1 MDFLTLTSS
10 ERIASNNRVVAVF
23 LSVTPA
29 VLLSAGFSCAI
40 GSCLSATC
48 LGIMLAVA
56 AGVAIALGV
65 LGFLPASKKVPL
77 WIALAAASMALLCA
91 LLIPSARWGF
101 YACANAVIAR
111 VNSIFG
117 LYIPLVAGAGMLCEA
132 VPLAVLAGVFAGA
145 LGWLFANLSVSWP
158 TLLIIAICGTGSMA
172 LQLGDSAVSMALG
185 VAGWLVQCRAREL
198 RGSTAS
204 LFQVLVGLGGL
215 CAACGVLF
223 ALTASLV
230 QPLPELSAMSASAVK
245 AVQSVRFGEDTLPE
259 GDLSQAV
266 NMNEGE
272 STALSLAASKTLGDD
287 LLMKGFVGTTFDG
300 VSWGR
305 GDWMSYEGEW
315 SGMREWLCQNGLTV
329 AEQRAAFDAEAEREG
344 GEPVEAVEISVY
356 ASGANR
362 RYTYAPYTL
371 RSLGGTGA
379 MLTGS
384 TILSMDLLPPKAY
397 SEIVD
402 NVSVNDVIADSSWL
416 ASSESDY
423 AKSERVYAAFV
434 RDNYLDVRE
443 EERDAV
449 DAYLFSSDSW
459 DAQAT
464 ASNAA
469 VISRVRTMMASL
481 AGETENPPTYTGASS
496 FVAWFLGSAHEGNS
510 AYFAT
515 AATLA
520 FRSQGIPARYV
531 EGYRAADDQLA
542 TAVDAGVP
550 LDLTA
555 ADAHAWTE
563 IYLDGQG
570 WTPVEVTPGYYS
582 QTLDADK
589 IINVGEAWSNGAN
602 DKTLDVGSVA
612 GQAEDKHRKDVPVSH
627 SIPVVAKVGIALIC
641 AVIAVLL
648 ALFVRRLALRAWR
661 TRAIE
666 SDEQDICVPAL
677 YGYLALVMKR
687 GGVDV
692 FDETKPLDCLDA
704 FAAVFP
710 EIDPWEYRRAIQLH
724 QAYAF
729 GGRQL
734 KPNELRTLRR
744 FTERL
749 HRSMPTSQNVVER
762 FRRYMLYAL

>member
-1 MDFLTLTSS
+1 MDFVTLAST
-10 ERIASNNRVVAVF
+10 ERVASNSRVVAVF

-29 VLLSAGFSCAI
+29 VLLSAGFCCTIAR
-40 GSCLSATC
+40 CLSATC
-48 LGIMLAVA
+48 MGVMLAVA
-56 AGVAIALGV
+56 VGVAVALSVLGV
-65 LGFLPASKKVPL
+65 LMAAKKAPL
-77 WIALAAASMALLCA
+77 WIALAAASVALLCA
-91 LLIPSARWGF
+91 LLVPSARWGF
-101 YACANAVIAR
+101 YACVNTVIAR
-111 VNSIFG
+111 INSICE
-117 LYIPLVAGAGMLCEA
+117 LYIPLVADAGLLCEA
-132 VPLAVLAGVFAGA
+132 VSLAVLAGMFAGSLA
-145 LGWLFANLSVSWP
+145 WLFANLSVSWP
-158 TLLIIAICGTGSMA
+158 TLLIVAICGAGSMT
-172 LQLGDSAVSMALG
+172 LQLGDSAMSMALG
-185 VAGWLVQCRAREL
+185 VAGWLVQRRAREL
-198 RGSTAS
+198 RGSTVGLS
-204 LFQVLVGLGGL
+204 QILIGLGGL
-215 CAACGVLF
+215 CAACGTLF
-223 ALTASLV
+223 ALTACLV
-230 QPLPELSAMSASAVK
+230 QPLPALSDMSASAVK
-245 AVQSVRFGEDTLPE
+245 AVQSVRFGDDTLPE
-259 GDLSQAV
+259 GDLTRAAD
-266 NMNEGE
+266 MNEGE
-272 STALSLAASKTLGDD
+272 STTLSLTADKTLDDD

-300 VSWGR
+300 MSWGR

-315 SGMREWLCQNGLTV
+315 SGMREWLRQNGLTV
-329 AEQRAAFDAEAEREG
+329 AEQRAAFDTEAEREG
-344 GEPVEAVEISVY
+344 GEPVEAVEISVN

-371 RSLGGTGA
+371 RSLSGTGA
-379 MLTGS
+379 ILTASTMLS
-384 TILSMDLLPPKAY
+384 VDLLPSKTY
-397 SEIVD
+397 SVIVD
-402 NVSVNDVIADSSWL
+402 NVSSDDVIADSSWL
-416 ASSESDY
+416 ASSKSDY

-434 RDNYLDVRE
+434 RDNYLDVPE
-443 EERDAV
+443 EERDAI

-464 ASNAA
+464 VSDTA
-469 VISRVRTMMASL
+469 VISRVRTMLASL
-481 AGETENPPTYTGASS
+481 AGQTDNPPTYTGAPP

-520 FRSQGIPARYV
+520 FRSAGIPARYV

-542 TAVDAGVP
+542 AAVDAGVS
-550 LDLTA
+550 LNLTA

-589 IINVGEAWSNGAN
+589 IIDVGEAWSNGAN

-612 GQAEDKHRKDVPVSH
+612 GQAEDKHREDAPVSH
-627 SIPVVAKVGIALIC
+627 DVPFAAKVGVGLTGV
-641 AVIAVLL
+641 VIAVLL
-648 ALFVRRLALRAWR
+648 ALFIRRFVLRVRR

-677 YGYLALVMKR
+677 YGYLALVMKQS
-687 GGVDV
+687 GFDA

-710 EIDPWEYRRAIQLH
+710 QIDPWEYRRAIRLH

-744 FTERL
+744 FAERL
-749 HRSMPTSQNVVER
+749 HRSMPAPQTVIER
-762 FRRYMLYAL
+762 FRRYMLHAL

>member
-1 MDFLTLTSS
+1 MDFVTLTST
-10 ERIASNNRVVAVF
+10 ERATSNSRVVAVF

-40 GSCLSATC
+40 GWCLSAMC
-48 LGIMLAVA
+48 MGVMLAVA
-56 AGVAIALGV
+56 ASVAVV
-65 LGFLPASKKVPL
+65 LGALSVSLASKKTSF
-77 WIALAAASMALLCA
+77 WIALAAAFAALACA
-91 LLIPSARWGF
+91 LLLPSARWGF
-101 YACANAVIAR
+101 YACVNTVIAR
-111 VNSIFG
+111 VNSICE
-117 LYIPLVAGAGMLCEA
+117 LYIPLVADAGLLCEA
-132 VPLAVLAGVFAGA
+132 VPLAVLAGVFVGSF
-145 LGWLFANLSVSWP
+145 GWLFANLSVSWP
-158 TLLIIAICGTGSMA
+158 TLLVVVICGVDSMC
-172 LQLGDSAVSMALG
+172 LQLGDSVMSMALG

-198 RGSTAS
+198 QGSTVG
-204 LFQVLVGLGGL
+204 LPQILGGLGGL

-223 ALTASLV
+223 ALTACLV
-230 QPLPELSAMSASAVK
+230 QPLPALSDMSASAVK
-245 AVQSVRFGEDTLPE
+245 AVQGVRFGDDTLPE
-259 GDLSQAV
+259 GDLSQAAD
-266 NMNEGE
+266 MNEGD
-272 STALSLAASKTLGDD
+272 STTLSLTAGKTLGGD
-287 LLMKGFVGTTFDG
+287 LLLKGFVGTTFDG

-305 GDWMSYEGEW
+305 GDWMSYEGKW
-315 SGMREWLCQNGLTV
+315 SGMREWLRLNDLTV
-329 AEQRAAFDAEAEREG
+329 AEQRAAFDTEAEREG
-344 GEPVEAVEISVY
+344 GEPVEPVEISVN

-371 RSLGGTGA
+371 RSLSGADA

-384 TILSMDLLPPKAY
+384 TILSMDLMPSKAY
-397 SEIVD
+397 SVIVD
-402 NVSVNDVIADSSWL
+402 NVSADDVIADSSWL

-434 RDNYLDVRE
+434 RDKYLDVPE

-449 DAYLFSSDSW
+449 NTYLFSSDSW
-459 DAQAT
+459 DAQT
-464 ASNAA
+464 NVSDTA
-469 VISRVRTMMASL
+469 VISRVRTMLASL
-481 AGETENPPTYTGASS
+481 AGQTDSPPAYTGETS
-496 FVAWFLGSAHEGNS
+496 FVAWFLGLAHEGNS

-531 EGYRAADDQLA
+531 EGYRAANDQLA
-542 TAVDAGVP
+542 AAVRADVP
-550 LDLTA
+550 LNLTA

-589 IINVGEAWSNGAN
+589 IIDVGEAWSNGAN

-612 GQAEDKHRKDVPVSH
+612 GRVEDKHREDTPVSR
-627 SIPVVAKVGIALIC
+627 SFPVVVKVGVGLAGV
-641 AVIAVLL
+641 VIAVLL
-648 ALFVRRLALRAWR
+648 ALFVRRFVVRVRRA
-661 TRAIE
+661 RAIE
-666 SDEQDICVPAL
+666 SDDQDVCAPAL
-677 YGYLALVMKR
+677 YGYLALVMKQS
-687 GGVDV
+687 GIDA

-704 FAAVFP
+704 FTAAFP
-710 EIDPWEYRRAIQLH
+710 EIDPWDYRRAIQLH

-749 HRSMPTSQNVVER
+749 HRSMPTSQNVIER

>member
-1 MDFLTLTSS
+1 MDFLTLTST
-10 ERIASNNRVVAVF
+10 ERIASNSRVVAIF
-23 LSVTPA
+23 LSVAPA

-48 LGIMLAVA
+48 LGVMLAVA
-56 AGVAIALGV
+56 AGVAIALSVLGV
-65 LGFLPASKKVPL
+65 LLASKKAPF
-77 WIALAAASMALLCA
+77 WIALAAASVALICA
-91 LLIPSARWGF
+91 LLVPSARWGF

-145 LGWLFANLSVSWP
+145 FGWLFANLSVSWP
-158 TLLIIAICGTGSMA
+158 TLLIIVICGTGSMC
-172 LQLGDSAVSMALG
+172 LWLGDSAVSMALG

-198 RGSTAS
+198 RGSTVS
-204 LFQVLVGLGGL
+204 LSQVFVGLGGL

-230 QPLPELSAMSASAVK
+230 QPLPELSAMSASAAK

-259 GDLSQAV
+259 GDLSQAA

-272 STALSLAASKTLGDD
+272 STTLSLTASKTLSDD

-315 SGMREWLCQNGLTV
+315 SGMREWLRKNGLTV

-344 GEPVEAVEISVY
+344 GEPAEAVEISVY

-402 NVSVNDVIADSSWL
+402 NVSMNDVIADSSWL

-443 EERDAV
+443 EERNAV
-449 DAYLFSSDSW
+449 ETYLFSSDSW
-459 DAQAT
+459 DVQANVSDT
-464 ASNAA
+464 A

-481 AGETENPPTYTGASS
+481 AGETENPPTYTGATS
-496 FVAWFLGSAHEGNS
+496 FVAWFLGSVHEGNS

-531 EGYRAADDQLA
+531 EGYRAADDQLTA
-542 TAVDAGVP
+542 AVDAGTP
-550 LDLTA
+550 LNLTA

-589 IINVGEAWSNGAN
+589 IIDVGEAWSNGAN

-612 GQAEDKHRKDVPVSH
+612 GQAEEKHHEDAPVLRD
-627 SIPVVAKVGIALIC
+627 IPAVIKVGAGLTGTVVAV
-641 AVIAVLL
+641 VLV
-648 ALFVRRLALRAWR
+648 LFVRRFALRVQR

-677 YGYLALVMKR
+677 YGYLALVMKQS
-687 GGVDV
+687 GVDA

-704 FAAVFP
+704 FAVVFP
-710 EIDPWEYRRAIQLH
+710 KIDPWDYRRAIQLH

-729 GGRQL
+729 GGREL

-749 HRSMPTSQNVVER
+749 HRSMPTSQNIIER
-762 FRRYMLYAL
+762 FRRYMLHAL

>member
-1 MDFLTLTSS
+1 MDFVTLPST
-10 ERIASNNRVVAVF
+10 ERVASNGRVVAVF
-23 LSVTPA
+23 LSVVPA
-29 VLLSAGFSCAI
+29 VLLSAGFSCAFTW
-40 GSCLSATC
+40 CLSAPCPAT
-48 LGIMLAVA
+48 MLVVAVGVAVA
-56 AGVAIALGV
+56 LGALGV
-65 LGFLPASKKVPL
+65 LPAAKKLPL
-77 WIALAAASMALLCA
+77 WVALAVAFAALACA

-101 YACANAVIAR
+101 YGCANAVIAR
-111 VNSIFG
+111 INSILE

-132 VPLAVLAGVFAGA
+132 IPFAVLAGVFVGSC
-145 LGWLFANLSVSWP
+145 GWLLANSSASWP
-158 TLLIIAICGTGSMA
+158 TLLAVVICGAGSMA
-172 LQLGDSAVSMALG
+172 LQLGDAAMSMVLC

-198 RGSTAS
+198 RGSTVG
-204 LFQVLVGLGGL
+204 LRQVLVGLCGL
-215 CAACGVLF
+215 CAAYGVLF
-223 ALTASLV
+223 ALTVGLV
-230 QPLPELSAMSASAVK
+230 QPLPVLSAMSASAAQ
-245 AVQSVRFGEDTLPE
+245 AVQSIRFGGDTLPE
-259 GDLSQAV
+259 GDLSQAAD
-266 NMNEGE
+266 MNEGE
-272 STALSLAASKTLGDD
+272 STTLSLTASETLGDD
-287 LLMKGFVGTTFDG
+287 LLMKGFVGTTFGG

-305 GDWMSYEGEW
+305 GEWMSYEGEW
-315 SGMREWLCQNGLTV
+315 SGMREWLRKNGLTV
-329 AEQRAAFDAEAEREG
+329 AEQRAAFDTEAEREG
-344 GEPVEAVEISVY
+344 GEPVETVEISVD

-371 RSLGGTGA
+371 RSLNGTSA

-384 TILSMDLLPPKAY
+384 TMLSTDLLPARAY
-397 SEIVD
+397 SVIVD
-402 NVSVNDVIADSSWL
+402 NVSMDDAIADSTWL

-423 AKSERVYAAFV
+423 AKSERVIAAFV
-434 RDNYLDVRE
+434 RNHYLDVPK
-443 EERDAV
+443 EERDAI
-449 DAYLFSSDSW
+449 ATYLFSNDSW
-459 DAQAT
+459 DDQANVSDT
-464 ASNAA
+464 A

-481 AGETENPPTYTGASS
+481 AGQTDTPPAYTGATS

-531 EGYRAADDQLA
+531 EGYRAAADQLA
-542 TAVDAGVP
+542 AAVDAGVP

-570 WTPVEVTPGYYS
+570 WTPVEVTPGFYS
-582 QTLDADK
+582 QTLDTDK
-589 IINVGEAWSNGAN
+589 IIDVGEVWSNGSN

-612 GQAEDKHRKDVPVSH
+612 GKNEDKHRDDGHTSRDV
-627 SIPVVAKVGIALIC
+627 PVVAKVGVALTG
-641 AVIAVLL
+641 AAIAVLL
-648 ALFVRRLALRAWR
+648 ALFVRRFVVRVLR
-661 TRAIE
+661 TRAIG

-677 YGYLALVMKR
+677 YGYLALVMKHS
-687 GGVDV
+687 GIDA

-704 FAAVFP
+704 FATMFP

-749 HRSMPTSQNVVER
+749 HRSMPASQTVIER

>member
-1 MDFLTLTSS
+1 MDFLTLTST
-10 ERIASNNRVVAVF
+10 ERIASNNRVVAIF
-23 LSVTPA
+23 LSVAPA

-40 GSCLSATC
+40 GSCLSTTC
-48 LGIMLAVA
+48 LGVMLAVA
-56 AGVAIALGV
+56 AGVAIALSVLGV
-65 LGFLPASKKVPL
+65 LLASKKAPF
-77 WIALAAASMALLCA
+77 WIALAAASVALICA
-91 LLIPSARWGF
+91 LLVSSARWGF

-111 VNSIFG
+111 INSIFG

-145 LGWLFANLSVSWP
+145 FGWLFANLSVSWP
-158 TLLIIAICGTGSMA
+158 TLLIIVICGTGSMC

-198 RGSTAS
+198 WGSTVS
-204 LFQVLVGLGGL
+204 ISQVFVGLGGL

-230 QPLPELSAMSASAVK
+230 QPLPELSAMSASAAK
-245 AVQSVRFGEDTLPE
+245 AVQSIRFGEDTLPE
-259 GDLSQAV
+259 GDLSQAAD
-266 NMNEGE
+266 MNEGE
-272 STALSLAASKTLGDD
+272 STTLSLTASKTLSDD

-300 VSWGR
+300 ASWGR

-315 SGMREWLCQNGLTV
+315 SGMREWLRQNGLTV

-344 GEPVEAVEISVY
+344 GEPAEAVEISVY

-362 RYTYAPYTL
+362 RYAYAPYTL
-371 RSLGGTGA
+371 RSLDGTGA

-384 TILSMDLLPPKAY
+384 TILSMDLLPSKAY

-459 DAQAT
+459 DAQADVSDT
-464 ASNAA
+464 A

-481 AGETENPPTYTGASS
+481 AGETENPPAYTGAPS

-520 FRSQGIPARYV
+520 FRSRGIPARYV

-542 TAVDAGVP
+542 AAVDAGVP

-589 IINVGEAWSNGAN
+589 I
-602 DKTLDVGSVA
+602 
-612 GQAEDKHRKDVPVSH
+612 
-627 SIPVVAKVGIALIC
+627 
-641 AVIAVLL
+641 
-648 ALFVRRLALRAWR
+648 RL
-661 TRAIE
+661 
-666 SDEQDICVPAL
+666 C
-677 YGYLALVMKR
+677 
-687 GGVDV
+687 
-692 FDETKPLDCLDA
+692 
-704 FAAVFP
+704 
-710 EIDPWEYRRAIQLH
+710 
-724 QAYAF
+724 
-729 GGRQL
+729 
-734 KPNELRTLRR
+734 
-744 FTERL
+744 
-749 HRSMPTSQNVVER
+749 
-762 FRRYMLYAL
+762 

>member
-1 MDFLTLTSS
+1 MDFLTLTST
-10 ERIASNNRVVAVF
+10 ERIASNNRVVAIF
-23 LSVTPA
+23 LSVAPA

-48 LGIMLAVA
+48 LGVMLAVA
-56 AGVAIALGV
+56 AGVAIALSVLGV
-65 LGFLPASKKVPL
+65 LLVSKKAPF
-77 WIALAAASMALLCA
+77 WIALAAASVALICA
-91 LLIPSARWGF
+91 LLVPSARWGF

-111 VNSIFG
+111 INSIFG

-145 LGWLFANLSVSWP
+145 FGWLFANLSVSWP
-158 TLLIIAICGTGSMA
+158 TLLIIVICGTGSMC

-185 VAGWLVQCRAREL
+185 VAGWLVQCRAGEL
-198 RGSTAS
+198 RGSTVS
-204 LFQVLVGLGGL
+204 LSQVFVGLGGL

-230 QPLPELSAMSASAVK
+230 QPLPELSAMSASAAK
-245 AVQSVRFGEDTLPE
+245 AVQSIRFGEDTLPE
-259 GDLSQAV
+259 GDLSQAAD
-266 NMNEGE
+266 MNEGE
-272 STALSLAASKTLGDD
+272 STTLSLTASKTLSDD

-315 SGMREWLCQNGLTV
+315 SGMREWLRQNGLTV

-344 GEPVEAVEISVY
+344 GEPVEAVEISVF

-371 RSLGGTGA
+371 RSLDGTGA

-384 TILSMDLLPPKAY
+384 TILSMDLLPSKAY

-443 EERDAV
+443 EERNAI
-449 DAYLFSSDSW
+449 DAYLFSGDSW
-459 DAQAT
+459 DAQT
-464 ASNAA
+464 TVSDTA

-496 FVAWFLGSAHEGNS
+496 FIAWFLGSAHEGNS

-520 FRSQGIPARYV
+520 FRSRGIPARYV

-542 TAVDAGVP
+542 AAVDAGVP

-582 QTLDADK
+582 QALDADK
-589 IINVGEAWSNGAN
+589 IIDVGEAWSNGTN

-612 GQAEDKHRKDVPVSH
+612 GRDEDKHRKDAPVSH
-627 SIPVVAKVGIALIC
+627 SIPVVAKVGVGLTG
-641 AVIAVLL
+641 AVIAALL
-648 ALFVRRLALRAWR
+648 ALLVRRFVLRVWR
-661 TRAIE
+661 TRTIE

-677 YGYLALVMKR
+677 YGYLALVMKQS
-687 GGVDV
+687 GVDA
-692 FDETKPLDCLDA
+692 FDDTKPLDCLDA
-704 FAAVFP
+704 FAAVFS

-729 GGRQL
+729 GGREL

-744 FTERL
+744 FTKRL
-749 HRSMPTSQNVVER
+749 HRSMPASQNVIER
-762 FRRYMLYAL
+762 FRRYMLHAL

>member
-1 MDFLTLTSS
+1 MDFLTLTST
-10 ERIASNNRVVAVF
+10 ERIASNNRVVAIF
-23 LSVTPA
+23 LSVAPA

-48 LGIMLAVA
+48 LGVMLAVA
-56 AGVAIALGV
+56 AGVAIALSVLGV
-65 LGFLPASKKVPL
+65 LLVSKKAPF
-77 WIALAAASMALLCA
+77 WIALAAASVALICA
-91 LLIPSARWGF
+91 LLVPSARWGF
-101 YACANAVIAR
+101 YACTNAVIAR
-111 VNSIFG
+111 INSIFG

-145 LGWLFANLSVSWP
+145 FGWLFANLSVSWP
-158 TLLIIAICGTGSMA
+158 TLLIIVICGTGSMC

-198 RGSTAS
+198 WGSTVS
-204 LFQVLVGLGGL
+204 LSQVFVGLGGL

-230 QPLPELSAMSASAVK
+230 QPLPELSAMSASAAK
-245 AVQSVRFGEDTLPE
+245 AVQSIRFGEDTLPE
-259 GDLSQAV
+259 GDLSQAAD
-266 NMNEGE
+266 MNEGE
-272 STALSLAASKTLGDD
+272 STTLSLTASKTLSDD

-315 SGMREWLCQNGLTV
+315 SGMREWLRKNGLTV

-344 GEPVEAVEISVY
+344 GEPVEAVEISVF

-371 RSLGGTGA
+371 RSLDGTGA

-384 TILSMDLLPPKAY
+384 TILSMDLLPSKAY

-459 DAQAT
+459 DAQADVSDT
-464 ASNAA
+464 A

-481 AGETENPPTYTGASS
+481 AGETENPPAYTGAPS

-520 FRSQGIPARYV
+520 FRSRGIPARYV

-542 TAVDAGVP
+542 AAVDAGVP

-589 IINVGEAWSNGAN
+589 IIDVGEAWSNGTN

-612 GQAEDKHRKDVPVSH
+612 GQTEDKHRKDAPVSH
-627 SIPVVAKVGIALIC
+627 GIPVVAKVGVGLAG
-641 AVIAVLL
+641 AVIVVLL
-648 ALFVRRLALRAWR
+648 ALLVRRFVLRVWR

-666 SDEQDICVPAL
+666 RRSTAIL
-677 YGYLALVMKR
+677 
-687 GGVDV
+687 
-692 FDETKPLDCLDA
+692 PL
-704 FAAVFP
+704 
-710 EIDPWEYRRAIQLH
+710 
-724 QAYAF
+724 
-729 GGRQL
+729 
-734 KPNELRTLRR
+734 
-744 FTERL
+744 
-749 HRSMPTSQNVVER
+749 
-762 FRRYMLYAL
+762 

>member
-1 MDFLTLTSS
+1 MDFVTLTST
-10 ERIASNNRVVAVF
+10 ERIASNGRVVAMF
-23 LSVTPA
+23 LSVAPA
-29 VLLSAGFSCAI
+29 VLLSAGFCCTIAR
-40 GSCLSATC
+40 CLSATC
-48 LGIMLAVA
+48 MGVMLAVA
-56 AGVAIALGV
+56 VGVAVTLGALGV
-65 LGFLPASKKVPL
+65 LMASKKAPL
-77 WIALAAASMALLCA
+77 WIALAAASVALLCA

-101 YACANAVIAR
+101 YACANAVIGR
-111 VNSIFG
+111 VNSICE
-117 LYIPLVAGAGMLCEA
+117 LYIPLVADAGLLCEA
-132 VPLAVLAGVFAGA
+132 VSLAVLAGMFAGSLA
-145 LGWLFANLSVSWP
+145 WLFANLSVSWP
-158 TLLIIAICGTGSMA
+158 TLLIVVICSAGSMT
-172 LQLGDSAVSMALG
+172 LQLGDSAMSMALG
-185 VAGWLVQCRAREL
+185 VTGWLVQCRAREL
-198 RGSTAS
+198 RGSTVG
-204 LFQVLVGLGGL
+204 LPQVLSGLGGL

-223 ALTASLV
+223 ALAACLV

-245 AVQSVRFGEDTLPE
+245 AVQSVRFGDDTLPE
-259 GDLSQAV
+259 GDLSQAAD
-266 NMNEGE
+266 MNDGA
-272 STALSLAASKTLGDD
+272 STTLSLTTSKTLSDD

-315 SGMREWLCQNGLTV
+315 SGMREWLRQNGLTV

-344 GEPVEAVEISVY
+344 DESVEAVEISVN
-356 ASGANR
+356 APGANR
-362 RYTYAPYTL
+362 RYAYAPYTL
-371 RSLGGTGA
+371 RSLGGAGA

-397 SEIVD
+397 SVTVD
-402 NVSVNDVIADSSWL
+402 NVPMDNVIADSSWL
-416 ASSESDY
+416 ASSKSDY

-434 RDNYLDVRE
+434 RDTYLDVRE

-459 DAQAT
+459 DVQANVSDT
-464 ASNAA
+464 A
-469 VISRVRTMMASL
+469 VISRVRTMLASL
-481 AGETENPPTYTGASS
+481 AGQTDNPPAYTGATS
-496 FVAWFLGSAHEGNS
+496 FVAWFLGTAHEGNS

-520 FRSQGIPARYV
+520 FRSAGIPARYV

-542 TAVDAGVP
+542 AAVRSGAP
-550 LDLTA
+550 LNLTA
-555 ADAHAWTE
+555 TDAHAWTE

-570 WTPVEVTPGYYS
+570 WTPLEVTPGYYN

-589 IINVGEAWSNGAN
+589 IIDVGEAWSNGTN

-612 GQAEDKHRKDVPVSH
+612 GRTEDKHREDTPVSR
-627 SIPVVAKVGIALIC
+627 SIPAVAKVGVGLTGA
-641 AVIAVLL
+641 AIAVLL
-648 ALFVRRLALRAWR
+648 ALLVRRLVLRAQR

-666 SDEQDICVPAL
+666 NDDQDICVPAL
-677 YGYLALVMKR
+677 YGYLALVMKES
-687 GGVDV
+687 GVDA

-704 FAAVFP
+704 FATAFP
-710 EIDPWEYRRAIQLH
+710 EIDPWEYRRVIRLH

-749 HRSMPTSQNVVER
+749 HQSMPASQNVIER

>member
-1 MDFLTLTSS
+1 MDFLTLTST
-10 ERIASNNRVVAVF
+10 ERIASNNRVVAIF
-23 LSVTPA
+23 LSVAPA

-48 LGIMLAVA
+48 LGVMLAVA
-56 AGVAIALGV
+56 AGVAIALSVLGV
-65 LGFLPASKKVPL
+65 LLASKKAPF
-77 WIALAAASMALLCA
+77 WIALAAASVALICA
-91 LLIPSARWGF
+91 LLFPSARWGF

-111 VNSIFG
+111 INSIFG

-145 LGWLFANLSVSWP
+145 FGWLFANLSVSWP
-158 TLLIIAICGTGSMA
+158 TLLIIVICGTGSMC

-198 RGSTAS
+198 WGSTVS
-204 LFQVLVGLGGL
+204 LSQVFVGLGGL

-230 QPLPELSAMSASAVK
+230 QPLPELSAMSASAAK
-245 AVQSVRFGEDTLPE
+245 AVQSIRFGEDTLPE
-259 GDLSQAV
+259 GDLSQAAD
-266 NMNEGE
+266 MNEGE
-272 STALSLAASKTLGDD
+272 STTLSLTASKTLSDD

-315 SGMREWLCQNGLTV
+315 SGMREWLRKNGLTV

-344 GEPVEAVEISVY
+344 GEPVEAVEISVF

-371 RSLGGTGA
+371 RSLDGTGA

-384 TILSMDLLPPKAY
+384 TILSMDLLPSKAY

-459 DAQAT
+459 DAQADVSDT
-464 ASNAA
+464 A

-496 FVAWFLGSAHEGNS
+496 FIAWFLGSAHEGNS

-520 FRSQGIPARYV
+520 FRSRGIPARYV
-531 EGYRAADDQLA
+531 EGYRVADDQLTA
-542 TAVDAGVP
+542 AVDAGVP
-550 LDLTA
+550 LELTA

-563 IYLDGQG
+563 VYLDGQG
-570 WTPVEVTPGYYS
+570 WTPVEVTPGYYN

-589 IINVGEAWSNGAN
+589 IIDVGEAWSNGTN

-612 GQAEDKHRKDVPVSH
+612 GRDEDKHRKDAPVSH
-627 SIPVVAKVGIALIC
+627 GVPVVAKVGVGLTG
-641 AVIAVLL
+641 AVIAALL
-648 ALFVRRLALRAWR
+648 ALLVRRFVLRAWR

-677 YGYLALVMKR
+677 YGYLALVMKQS
-687 GGVDV
+687 GVDV

-729 GGRQL
+729 GGREL

-749 HRSMPTSQNVVER
+749 HRSMPASQNVIER
-762 FRRYMLYAL
+762 FRRYMMHAL

>member
-1 MDFLTLTSS
+1 MNFVTLTST
-10 ERIASNNRVVAVF
+10 ERIASNGRVVAMF
-23 LSVTPA
+23 LSVAPA
-29 VLLSAGFSCAI
+29 VLLSAGFCCTIAR
-40 GSCLSATC
+40 CLSATYM
-48 LGIMLAVA
+48 GIMLAVA
-56 AGVAIALGV
+56 VGVAVALGALGV
-65 LGFLPASKKVPL
+65 LMASKKAPL
-77 WIALAAASMALLCA
+77 WIALAAASVALLCA

-101 YACANAVIAR
+101 YACVNTVIAR
-111 VNSIFG
+111 VNSICE
-117 LYIPLVAGAGMLCEA
+117 LYIPLVADAGLLCEA
-132 VPLAVLAGVFAGA
+132 VSLAVLAGMFAGSLA
-145 LGWLFANLSVSWP
+145 WLFANLSVSWP
-158 TLLIIAICGTGSMA
+158 TLLIIVICGSVSMA
-172 LQLGDSAVSMALG
+172 LQLGDSAMSMTLG
-185 VAGWLVQCRAREL
+185 VAGWLVQCRADEL
-198 RGSTAS
+198 RGSTVG
-204 LFQVLVGLGGL
+204 LPQVLFGLGGL
-215 CAACGVLF
+215 CVACGVLF
-223 ALTASLV
+223 ALTVALV
-230 QPLPELSAMSASAVK
+230 QPLPALSALSASAVR
-245 AVQSVRFGEDTLPE
+245 AVQGVRFGDDSLPE
-259 GDLSQAV
+259 GDLSQAAD
-266 NMNEGE
+266 MNEGE
-272 STALSLAASKTLGDD
+272 STTLSLTASKTLADD

-305 GDWMSYEGEW
+305 GDWMSYEGKW
-315 SGMREWLCQNGLTV
+315 SGMREWLRQNDLTV

-344 GEPVEAVEISVY
+344 GEPVEAVEISVN

-362 RYTYAPYTL
+362 RYAYAPYTL
-371 RSLGGTGA
+371 RSLGSTGA

-397 SEIVD
+397 SVIVD
-402 NVSVNDVIADSSWL
+402 NVPMDNVIADSSWL
-416 ASSESDY
+416 ASSKSDY

-434 RDNYLDVRE
+434 RDTYLDVRE

-459 DAQAT
+459 DAQANVSDT
-464 ASNAA
+464 A

-481 AGETENPPTYTGASS
+481 AGQTDNPPAYTGAPS

-542 TAVDAGVP
+542 AAVGAGVP
-550 LDLTA
+550 LNLTA
-555 ADAHAWTE
+555 ADAHAWAE

-582 QTLDADK
+582 QTLEADK
-589 IINVGEAWSNGAN
+589 IIDVGEAWSNGAN
-602 DKTLDVGSVA
+602 DKTLDVGLVA
-612 GQAEDKHRKDVPVSH
+612 GQAEDKHREDVPVMH
-627 SIPVVAKVGIALIC
+627 NIPVVAKVGIGLIGT
-641 AVIAVLL
+641 AIAALL
-648 ALFVRRLALRAWR
+648 ALFVRRFVLRAR
-661 TRAIE
+661 RARAIE
-666 SDEQDICVPAL
+666 NDDQDICVPAL
-677 YGYLALVMKR
+677 YGYLALVMKQS
-687 GGVDV
+687 GFDA

-710 EIDPWEYRRAIQLH
+710 DIDPREYRRTIRLH

-749 HRSMPTSQNVVER
+749 HRSMPTSQNVIER

>member
-1 MDFLTLTSS
+1 MDFLTLTST
-10 ERIASNNRVVAVF
+10 ERIASNNRVVAIF
-23 LSVTPA
+23 LSVAPA

-48 LGIMLAVA
+48 LGVMLAVA
-56 AGVAIALGV
+56 AGVAIALSVLGV
-65 LGFLPASKKVPL
+65 LLASKKAPF
-77 WIALAAASMALLCA
+77 WIALAAASVALICA
-91 LLIPSARWGF
+91 LLVPSARWGF

-111 VNSIFG
+111 INSIFG

-145 LGWLFANLSVSWP
+145 FGWLFANLSVSWP
-158 TLLIIAICGTGSMA
+158 TLLIIVICGTGSMC

-198 RGSTAS
+198 WGSTVS
-204 LFQVLVGLGGL
+204 LSQVFVGLGGL

-230 QPLPELSAMSASAVK
+230 QPLPELSAMSASAAK
-245 AVQSVRFGEDTLPE
+245 AVQSIRFGEDTLPE
-259 GDLSQAV
+259 GDLSQAAD
-266 NMNEGE
+266 MNEGE
-272 STALSLAASKTLGDD
+272 STTLSLTASETLSDD

-315 SGMREWLCQNGLTV
+315 SGMREWLRKNGLTV

-344 GEPVEAVEISVY
+344 GEPVEAVEISVF

-371 RSLGGTGA
+371 RSLDGTGA

-384 TILSMDLLPPKAY
+384 TILSMDLLPSKAY

-459 DAQAT
+459 DAQADVSDT
-464 ASNAA
+464 A

-481 AGETENPPTYTGASS
+481 AGETENPPAYTGAPS

-520 FRSQGIPARYV
+520 FRSRGIPARYV

-542 TAVDAGVP
+542 AAVDAGVP

-589 IINVGEAWSNGAN
+589 IIDVGEAWSNGTN

-612 GQAEDKHRKDVPVSH
+612 GQTEDKHRKDVPVSH
-627 SIPVVAKVGIALIC
+627 SIPVVAKVGVGLAG
-641 AVIAVLL
+641 AVIVVLL
-648 ALFVRRLALRAWR
+648 ALLVRRFVLRVWR

-677 YGYLALVMKR
+677 YGYLALVMKQS
-687 GGVDV
+687 GVDA
-692 FDETKPLDCLDA
+692 FDDTKPLDCLDA

-729 GGRQL
+729 GGREL

-744 FTERL
+744 FTKRL
-749 HRSMPTSQNVVER
+749 HRSMPASQNVIER
-762 FRRYMLYAL
+762 FRRYMLHAL

>member
-1 MDFLTLTSS
+1 MDFVTLTST
-10 ERIASNNRVVAVF
+10 ERVASNSRVVAVF
-23 LSVTPA
+23 LSVVPA
-29 VLLSAGFSCAI
+29 VLLSAAFCCTIAR
-40 GSCLSATC
+40 CLSATC
-48 LGIMLAVA
+48 MGAMLAVA
-56 AGVAIALGV
+56 VGAAVALGALGV
-65 LGFLPASKKVPL
+65 LMAEKKAPL
-77 WIALAAASMALLCA
+77 WIALAAASVALLCA

-101 YACANAVIAR
+101 YACANAVIGR
-111 VNSIFG
+111 VNSICE
-117 LYIPLVAGAGMLCEA
+117 LYIPLVADAGLMCEA
-132 VPLAVLAGVFAGA
+132 VSLAVLAGVFAGSF
-145 LGWLFANLSVSWP
+145 GWLFANLSVSWP
-158 TLLIIAICGTGSMA
+158 TLLIVVICGTDSMV
-172 LQLGDSAVSMALG
+172 LQLGDCAVSMALG

-198 RGSTAS
+198 RGSTVG
-204 LFQVLVGLGGL
+204 LPRVLVGLGSL
-215 CAACGVLF
+215 CAACGVLS
-223 ALTASLV
+223 ALAVSLV

-245 AVQSVRFGEDTLPE
+245 AVQSVRFGDDTLPE
-259 GDLSQAV
+259 GDLSQATD
-266 NMNEGE
+266 MNQGE
-272 STALSLAASKTLGDD
+272 STTLSLTASKTLSDD

-305 GDWMSYEGEW
+305 GDWMSYEGKW
-315 SGMREWLCQNGLTV
+315 SGMRAWLCQNGLTV

-344 GEPVEAVEISVY
+344 GEPVEPVEISVY

-362 RYTYAPYTL
+362 RYAYAPYTL
-371 RSLGGTGA
+371 RSLSGTDA
-379 MLTGS
+379 MLTSS
-384 TILSMDLLPPKAY
+384 TMLSTDLLPSKAY
-397 SEIVD
+397 SLIVD
-402 NVSVNDVIADSSWL
+402 NVSMDDVIADSSWL

-434 RDNYLDVRE
+434 RDKYLDVRE

-449 DAYLFSSDSW
+449 DAYLFSNDSW
-459 DAQAT
+459 DDGANVSDT
-464 ASNAA
+464 A

-481 AGETENPPTYTGASS
+481 AGQTDNPPAYTGATS

-531 EGYRAADDQLA
+531 EGYRAAGNRLA
-542 TAVDAGVP
+542 AAVDAGVP

-589 IINVGEAWSNGAN
+589 IIDVGEAWSSGAD
-602 DKTLDVGSVA
+602 DKTLDAGSVA
-612 GQAEDKHRKDVPVSH
+612 GQAEDKHREDVPVMYN
-627 SIPVVAKVGIALIC
+627 IPVVAKVGVGLIGTAIA
-641 AVIAVLL
+641 ALL
-648 ALFVRRLALRAWR
+648 ALFVRRFVLRARR

-677 YGYLALVMKR
+677 YGYLALVMNQS
-687 GGVDV
+687 GLDA

-710 EIDPWEYRRAIQLH
+710 QIDPWEYRRAIQLH

-749 HRSMPTSQNVVER
+749 HRSMPAPQTVIER
-762 FRRYMLYAL
+762 FRRYMLHAL

>member
-1 MDFLTLTSS
+1 MDFVTLTST
-10 ERIASNNRVVAVF
+10 ERVASNSRVVAVF

-29 VLLSAGFSCAI
+29 VLLSAGFCCTIAR
-40 GSCLSATC
+40 CLSATC
-48 LGIMLAVA
+48 MGVMLAVA
-56 AGVAIALGV
+56 VGVAVALSVLGV
-65 LGFLPASKKVPL
+65 LMAAKKAPL
-77 WIALAAASMALLCA
+77 WIALAAASVALLCA
-91 LLIPSARWGF
+91 LLVPSARWGF
-101 YACANAVIAR
+101 YTCVNTVIAR
-111 VNSIFG
+111 INSICD
-117 LYIPLVAGAGMLCEA
+117 LYIPLVADAGLLCEA
-132 VPLAVLAGVFAGA
+132 VSLAVLAGMFAGSLA
-145 LGWLFANLSVSWP
+145 WLFANLSVSWP
-158 TLLIIAICGTGSMA
+158 TLLIVAICGAGSMT
-172 LQLGDSAVSMALG
+172 LQLGNSAMSMALG
-185 VAGWLVQCRAREL
+185 VAGWLVQRRAREL
-198 RGSTAS
+198 RGSTVGLS
-204 LFQVLVGLGGL
+204 QILIGLGGL
-215 CAACGVLF
+215 CAACGTLF
-223 ALTASLV
+223 ALTACLV
-230 QPLPELSAMSASAVK
+230 QPLPALSDMSASAVK
-245 AVQSVRFGEDTLPE
+245 AVQSVRFGDDTLPE
-259 GDLSQAV
+259 GDLTRAAD
-266 NMNEGE
+266 MNEGE
-272 STALSLAASKTLGDD
+272 STTLSLAASKTISDD
-287 LLMKGFVGTTFDG
+287 LLMKGFVGTTFNG
-300 VSWGR
+300 MSWGR

-315 SGMREWLCQNGLTV
+315 SGMREWLRQNGLTV
-329 AEQRAAFDAEAEREG
+329 AEQRAAFDTEAEREG
-344 GEPVEAVEISVY
+344 GEPVEAVEISVN

-371 RSLGGTGA
+371 RSLSGADA

-384 TILSMDLLPPKAY
+384 TMLSMDPLPSKTY
-397 SEIVD
+397 SVTVD
-402 NVSVNDVIADSSWL
+402 NVPSDDVIADSSWL
-416 ASSESDY
+416 ASSKSDY

-434 RDNYLDVRE
+434 HDKYLDLPE

-449 DAYLFSSDSW
+449 NTYLFSSDSW
-459 DAQAT
+459 DAGANVSDT
-464 ASNAA
+464 A
-469 VISRVRTMMASL
+469 VISRVRTMLTSL
-481 AGETENPPTYTGASS
+481 AGQTDNPPAYTGATS
-496 FVAWFLGSAHEGNS
+496 FVAWFLGTAHEGNS

-520 FRSQGIPARYV
+520 FRSAGIPARYV

-542 TAVDAGVP
+542 AAVDAGVS
-550 LDLTA
+550 LNLTA

-589 IINVGEAWSNGAN
+589 IIDVGEAWSNGAN

-612 GQAEDKHRKDVPVSH
+612 GQAEYKHREDAPVSH
-627 SIPVVAKVGIALIC
+627 DVPFAAKVGVGLTG

-648 ALFVRRLALRAWR
+648 ALFIRRFVLRVRR

-677 YGYLALVMKR
+677 YGYLALVMNQS
-687 GGVDV
+687 GLDA

-710 EIDPWEYRRAIQLH
+710 QIDPWEYRRAIRLH

-749 HRSMPTSQNVVER
+749 HRSMPVPQTVIER
-762 FRRYMLYAL
+762 FRRYMLHAL

>member
-1 MDFLTLTSS
+1 MDFVTLAST
-10 ERIASNNRVVAVF
+10 ERVASNGRVVAVF
-23 LSVTPA
+23 LSVAPT
-29 VLLSAGFSCAI
+29 VLLSAGFSYAFA
-40 GSCLSATC
+40 GCLSASC
-48 LGIMLAVA
+48 LAAMLAVA
-56 AGVAIALGV
+56 VGVAVALGV
-65 LGFLPASKKVPL
+65 LGVLPAAKKLPL
-77 WIALAAASMALLCA
+77 WVAFTAALAALACA
-91 LLIPSARWGF
+91 LLVPSARWGF
-101 YACANAVIAR
+101 YGCANAVIAR
-111 VNSIFG
+111 VNSTFE

-132 VPLAVLAGVFAGA
+132 VPLAVLAGVFAGSC
-145 LGWLFANLSVSWP
+145 GWLFANLSASWP
-158 TLLIIAICGTGSMA
+158 TLLAVVICGAGSMA
-172 LQLGDSAVSMALG
+172 LQLGDAAMSMALC

-198 RGSTAS
+198 RGSTVG
-204 LFQVLVGLGGL
+204 LPQILVGLCGL
-215 CAACGVLF
+215 CAACGALF
-223 ALTASLV
+223 ALTVALV
-230 QPLPELSAMSASAVK
+230 QPLPALSAMSASAVK
-245 AVQSVRFGEDTLPE
+245 AAQSIRFGDDTLPE
-259 GDLSQAV
+259 GDLSQAAD
-266 NMNEGE
+266 MNEGD
-272 STALSLAASKTLGDD
+272 TTTLSLTASEALGDD

-300 VSWGR
+300 SSWGR
-305 GDWMSYEGEW
+305 GEWMSYEGEW
-315 SGMREWLCQNGLTV
+315 SGMREWLRKNGLTV
-329 AEQRAAFDAEAEREG
+329 AEQRAAFDTEAEREG
-344 GEPVEAVEISVY
+344 SEPVEAVEISVD

-371 RSLGGTGA
+371 RSLNGTST

-384 TILSMDLLPPKAY
+384 TMLSMDLLPSKVY
-397 SEIVD
+397 SVIVD
-402 NVSVNDVIADSSWL
+402 NVSMDDVIADSSWL

-434 RDNYLDVRE
+434 RDNYLDVPK
-443 EERDAV
+443 EERDAI
-449 DAYLFSSDSW
+449 DTYLFSSDSW
-459 DAQAT
+459 DDRANVSDT
-464 ASNAA
+464 A

-481 AGETENPPTYTGASS
+481 AGQTDTPPAYTGATS

-542 TAVDAGVP
+542 VAVDAGVP
-550 LDLTA
+550 LNLTA

-582 QTLDADK
+582 QTLDANK
-589 IINVGEAWSNGAN
+589 IIDVGEAWSNGSN

-612 GQAEDKHRKDVPVSH
+612 GQAEDEHRENAHVSH
-627 SIPVVAKVGIALIC
+627 GIPVVAKVGVGLSC
-641 AVIAVLL
+641 AVIAILF
-648 ALFVRRLALRAWR
+648 ALFIRRFVVRVLR
-661 TRAIE
+661 TRAIG
-666 SDEQDICVPAL
+666 SDEQDVCVPAL
-677 YGYLALVMKR
+677 YGYLALVMKLS
-687 GGVDV
+687 GIDA
-692 FDETKPLDCLDA
+692 FDETKPLDCLDT
-704 FAAVFP
+704 FAVVFP

-749 HRSMPTSQNVVER
+749 HRSMPASQTVIER

>member
-1 MDFLTLTSS
+1 MNFVTLTST
-10 ERIASNNRVVAVF
+10 ERIASNGRVVAMF
-23 LSVTPA
+23 LSVAPA
-29 VLLSAGFSCAI
+29 VLLSAGFCCTIAR
-40 GSCLSATC
+40 CLSATC
-48 LGIMLAVA
+48 MGIMLAVA
-56 AGVAIALGV
+56 VGMAVALGALGV
-65 LGFLPASKKVPL
+65 LMASKKAPL
-77 WIALAAASMALLCA
+77 WIALAAASVALLCA

-101 YACANAVIAR
+101 YACVNTVIAR
-111 VNSIFG
+111 VNSICE
-117 LYIPLVAGAGMLCEA
+117 LYIPLVADAGLLCEA
-132 VPLAVLAGVFAGA
+132 VSLAVLAGMFAGSLA
-145 LGWLFANLSVSWP
+145 WLFANLSVSWP
-158 TLLIIAICGTGSMA
+158 TLLIIVICGSASMA
-172 LQLGDSAVSMALG
+172 LQLGDSAMSMTLG
-185 VAGWLVQCRAREL
+185 VAGWLVQCRADEL
-198 RGSTAS
+198 RGSTVG
-204 LFQVLVGLGGL
+204 LPQVLFGLGGL
-215 CAACGVLF
+215 CVACGVLF
-223 ALTASLV
+223 ALTVALV
-230 QPLPELSAMSASAVK
+230 QPLPALSALSASAVR
-245 AVQSVRFGEDTLPE
+245 AVQGVRFGDDSLPE
-259 GDLSQAV
+259 GDLSQAAD
-266 NMNEGE
+266 MNEGE
-272 STALSLAASKTLGDD
+272 STTLSLTASKTLGDD

-300 VSWGR
+300 MSWGR

-315 SGMREWLCQNGLTV
+315 SGMRDWLRQNGLTV

-344 GEPVEAVEISVY
+344 GEPVEAVEISVD

-371 RSLGGTGA
+371 RSLSGADA

-384 TILSMDLLPPKAY
+384 TMLSMDLLPSKTY
-397 SEIVD
+397 SVTVD
-402 NVSVNDVIADSSWL
+402 NVPSDDVIADSSWL
-416 ASSESDY
+416 ASSKSDY

-434 RDNYLDVRE
+434 RDTYLDVRE

-459 DAQAT
+459 DAQANVSDT
-464 ASNAA
+464 A

-481 AGETENPPTYTGASS
+481 AGQTDNPPAYTGAPS

-520 FRSQGIPARYV
+520 FRSRGIPARYV

-542 TAVDAGVP
+542 AAVRSGVP
-550 LDLTA
+550 LNLTA

-589 IINVGEAWSNGAN
+589 IIDVGEAWSNGAN
-602 DKTLDVGSVA
+602 DKSLDVGSVA
-612 GQAEDKHRKDVPVSH
+612 GRTEDRHREDAPVSRG
-627 SIPVVAKVGIALIC
+627 IPVVAKVGVGLAGV
-641 AVIAVLL
+641 AIAVLL
-648 ALFVRRLALRAWR
+648 ALLIRRFVLRAR
-661 TRAIE
+661 CARAIE
-666 SDEQDICVPAL
+666 NDDQDICVPAL
-677 YGYLALVMKR
+677 YGYLALVMKQS
-687 GGVDV
+687 GVDA

-710 EIDPWEYRRAIQLH
+710 DIDPREYRRTIRLH

-749 HRSMPTSQNVVER
+749 HRSMPTSQNVIER